1 MEVKKLGYLCV
12 ALTIALT
19 VYGQLVIKWQ
29 VHRLQDS
36 ALADASRLAFYGH
49 MLLNPWVISGFTAAF
64 GASLTW
70 MAALTRLEL
79 SKAYP
84 FMALNFVIVT
94 FVALPLFDEAI
105 TPPRLIGLALIVLG
119 LIISSQG

>member
-1 MEVKKLGYLCV
+1 MGYLCI

-29 VHRLQDS
+29 VDRFQS
-36 ALADASRLAFYGH
+36 ANLVDASGLTFYSH
-49 MLLNPWVISGFTAAF
+49 LLLNPWVISGLLAAF
-64 GASLTW
+64 GASMTW
-70 MAALTRLEL
+70 MAALSRLDL

-84 FMALNFVIVT
+84 FMALNFVVVT
-94 FVALPLFDEAI
+94 FVAAPLFGEVI

-119 LIISSQG
+119 LVISSQG